1 MILDYRS
8 DTYEDLSLP
17 SEVFPGKPIQSIF
30 PPSLG
35 QRMGDKVRLAVAQPG
50 IQTLEYALPLPVREQ
65 YYEARFVPVAG
76 GQVVSVIRN
85 ITRRRQAEEQ
95 ISRLNLE
102 LEERVIART
111 KELQTVNDVL
121 QEDIRQRQ
129 LIEELLRRSEQRY
142 RSLFESAGE
151 AILIAT
157 LTGQIVEANPMACQI
172 YGYSPEELACLN
184 VTDLEMADQHT
195 NMAQRLSQIR
205 QAGEIRFET
214 THRHRNG
221 TVLHA
226 DVNGRL
232 IHYGSQL
239 AILSVM
245 RDITERKRIE
255 ETLRRSEADLAEAQ
269 RIAHFGSWT
278 WDLVTGK
285 LQCSDE
291 MFRLVGLRPQEVVVT
306 QEVFL
311 KFLPLDD
318 AGGMLQRIQRLRV
331 GEPADGLEHRL
342 IRSDGEM
349 RTVYSRVKVYRDE
362 QGNPLRLFG
371 STQDITDRKQAEQT
385 LQRYSEGQTAL
396 YKIALTLNAQ
406 LDVQPLLR
414 SIVEQAA
421 GLLSAAGSAV
431 YLYDDQRDILLLAV
445 GWGFYAED
453 VGVELHPGESL
464 PGRAFQQRTVMM
476 LDDYHAWEG
485 RAEAFRHENKVV
497 SVIAAPLL
505 GKRVPLGVL
514 FLAGDQRMRQFDDHD
529 AQLVELLTMQA
540 ASALENAQ
548 LHEQQQEQ
556 YRNLRDAQAQL
567 IQAEKMAALGRLIAS
582 ISHEINNPLQAVQ
595 GCLTLVREDLE
606 EEALRLHGAAATRWR
621 QDLDV
626 AANEVQRIAGI
637 VQRLRD
643 FYRPARSGLQ
653 STNIAATIN
662 SVLVLTAKQAC
673 KIAILPSSRQLR
685 HSRRS
690 PSPPTVIS

>member
-1 MILDYRS
+1 
-8 DTYEDLSLP
+8 
-17 SEVFPGKPIQSIF
+17 
-30 PPSLG
+30 
-35 QRMGDKVRLAVAQPG
+35 
-50 IQTLEYALPLPVREQ
+50 
-65 YYEARFVPVAG
+65 
-76 GQVVSVIRN
+76 
-85 ITRRRQAEEQ
+85 
-95 ISRLNLE
+95 
-102 LEERVIART
+102 
-111 KELQTVNDVL
+111 
-121 QEDIRQRQ
+121 
-129 LIEELLRRSEQRY
+129 
-142 RSLFESAGE
+142 
-151 AILIAT
+151 
-157 LTGQIVEANPMACQI
+157 MACQI
-172 YGYSPEELACLN
+172 YGYSPEELAWLN

-214 THRHRNG
+214 THRRRNG
-221 TVLHA
+221 TVLHV

-245 RDITERKRIE
+245 RDITERKLIE
-255 ETLRRSEADLAEAQ
+255 ETLRRSEANLAEAQ

-291 MFRLVGLRPQEVVVT
+291 MFRLVGLRPQEVEVT

-371 STQDITDRKQAEQT
+371 STQDITDRKQAEQA

-497 SVIAAPLL
+497 SMIAAPLL

-653 STNIAATIN
+653 SMNIAATIN
-662 SVLVLTAKQAC
+662 SVLVLTAKQLQDSHITVEQTTAAQPPITITTNGDQL
-673 KIAILPSSRQLR
+673 KQVLLNLVLNAIDAMPGKGKLRIVATLDTRRLDDRLQPVARIDVTDNGHGISPENLNRIFEPFFTTKEHGSGLGLSISYELIRALDGDLTVVSELGVGTTFTIFLPYGTDHQIVNAS
-685 HSRRS
+685 
-690 PSPPTVIS
+690 